1 MIAEIFLIRLRTL
14 VNLSEQNARHERNP
28 QFVPVKLPKR

>member
-14 VNLSEQNARHERNP
+14 VGLSEQSARQERSP
-28 QFVPVKLPKR
+28 RFVPVKLPAR